1 MKMEL
6 EAIVGN
12 EIRKGESGIFE
23 VSPVSS
29 GEGER
34 GERERDPGPKHVCS
48 IGAGE
53 PGRKLLVDKAS
64 FWE

>member
-12 EIRKGESGIFE
+12 EIRKVESGIFE

-34 GERERDPGPKHVCS
+34 GERERDPGPKQ
-48 IGAGE
+48 AGE
-53 PGRKLLVDKAS
+53 PGCKLLVDKAS

>member
-12 EIRKGESGIFE
+12 EIRKVESGIFE

-48 IGAGE
+48 IGPE
-53 PGRKLLVDKAS
+53 SLDVS
-64 FWE
+64 Y